1 MWIHEKRFE
10 RERWKRQSNVSHE
23 SFFDVHTSC
32 ELWDLNENLNIKA
45 LLYKIIYIIC
55 KAINE
60 NIFVKKARYVCIY
73 VNRW

>member
-1 MWIHEKRFE
+1 MKNDFKE
-10 RERWKRQSNVSHE
+10 RDGKDSISHE

-45 LLYKIIYIIC
+45 LLLYKIIYAIC
-55 KAINE
+55 KAIDD
-60 NIFVKKARYVCIY
+60 NIFIKAPHVCIY